1 MLRTNR
7 TPMTRSA
14 ATAIALLSSVSL
26 LVGQTQI
33 TAPPNKY
40 KISEDV
46 QAGRDAARQVEQ
58 QLPMLN
64 DSQVQSYVE
73 NIGLRLVDSI
83 PREFQHSEFRYSFK
97 VVNVS
102 DINAFALPGGPMY
115 VNRGMIEAAKTEG
128 EVAGVQGPEL
138 HPVALRHGT
147 PQARKATPDE
157 VRSIAG
163 HNPGALLG

>member
-1 MLRTNR
+1 MLRNHRTPTNR
-7 TPMTRSA
+7 
-14 ATAIALLSSVSL
+14 ATATVIALFSAVSL
-26 LVGQTQI
+26 VIGQTQI

-40 KISEDV
+40 KIADDLK
-46 QAGRDAARQVEQ
+46 AGREAAQQVEE

-64 DSQVQSYVE
+64 DAQVQSYIE
-73 NIGLRLVDSI
+73 NIGRRLVESI
-83 PREFQHSEFRYSFK
+83 PREFQHPEFRYSVK

-147 PQARKATPDE
+147 AQASKATPYE
-157 VRSIAG
+157 VGSIAG